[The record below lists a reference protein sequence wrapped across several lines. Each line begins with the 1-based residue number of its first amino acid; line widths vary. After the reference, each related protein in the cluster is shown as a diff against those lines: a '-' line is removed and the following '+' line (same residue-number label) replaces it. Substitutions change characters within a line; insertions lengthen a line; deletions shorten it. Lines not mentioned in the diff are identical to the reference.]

1 MANISYIRNYVSHH
15 TSSITQTKNEYYY
28 EQIWLNK
35 SFWHKKMCETHLDH
49 LNSLQHILKKESIF
63 SQKGKKNESAFI
75 AVLRLASTSRYFEKS
90 FYLYK
95 IIVNSVDDYH

>member
-49 LNSLQHILKKESIF
+49 LNSLQHNLKKGSIF

-75 AVLRLASTSRYFEKS
+75 TVLRLASTFK
-90 FYLYK
+90 YLK
-95 IIVNSVDDYH
+95 NHFIFITS